1 MSDGYKR
8 VRDPKMRW
16 HGDIDEKKKVIRI
29 NDSKKKN
36 QKKGELIDTIVHEE
50 THRMHPKM
58 HEKTVRKEAARK
70 VASMGQKAKAKL
82 YKKYK

>member
-1 MSDGYKR
+1 MDKYKR

-58 HEKTVRKEAARK
+58 HEKTVRKEAKRK
-70 VASMGQKAKAKL
+70 VESMSTKEKSKL
-82 YKKYK
+82 YKRYK